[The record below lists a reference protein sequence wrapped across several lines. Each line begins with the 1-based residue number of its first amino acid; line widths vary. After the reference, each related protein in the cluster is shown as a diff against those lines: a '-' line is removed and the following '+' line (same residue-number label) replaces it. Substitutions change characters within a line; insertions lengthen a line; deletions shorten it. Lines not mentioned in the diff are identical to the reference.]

1 MNGALQTGGF
11 VFALIG
17 FVLGM
22 IAIILPEWRV
32 NDPRGDIIE
41 AIFLHQGLW
50 ARCVAQ
56 TTGQWQC
63 DDWDAKFL
71 GLSAELQVARSLA
84 IICVFFGIGALLLSV
99 LGLECS
105 SCLSDSISTKS
116 KVSQLASALW
126 IGAGITVGAAVSFY
140 AHQIATAFQISNV
153 QSNASG
159 GNRNTVWVFGN
170 SIFLGWA
177 AMIIGVIGGLLM
189 LCGSFHNEDDND
201 DYMNRTRVGGV
212 RRMRESFRE
221 SYRALRPRPAQKEAD
236 YV

>member
-140 AHQIATAFQISNV
+140 AHQVIFKEILVKIHFSTASLVCSEYVADFSYKQ
-153 QSNASG
+153 
-159 GNRNTVWVFGN
+159 R
-170 SIFLGWA
+170 FLFFA
-177 AMIIGVIGGLLM
+177 RRVI
-189 LCGSFHNEDDND
+189 D
-201 DYMNRTRVGGV
+201 V
-212 RRMRESFRE
+212 
-221 SYRALRPRPAQKEAD
+221 
-236 YV
+236 